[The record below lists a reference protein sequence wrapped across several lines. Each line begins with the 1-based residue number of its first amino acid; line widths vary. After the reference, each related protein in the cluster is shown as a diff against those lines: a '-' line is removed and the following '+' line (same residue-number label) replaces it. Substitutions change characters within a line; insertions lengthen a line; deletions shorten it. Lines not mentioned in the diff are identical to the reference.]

1 MDPRLRACDGGIFT
15 DIHSV
20 APKDLEMLT
29 GYIRSAF
36 GCAEKE
42 QVKLSG
48 QPWKAASFADGKPP
62 LDATV
67 SAYSPH
73 ILRQIGVGEQ
83 LVPEPEGKAC
93 CLSCKG
99 KPVSLGP
106 FVLDLV
112 YPFDRPGRVAA
123 RQLDIFREVLMAKSR
138 AQTRPDILSRDQCF
152 RRDTLFI
159 LDHLLAGYSVREAAS
174 ALCGADLVAE
184 KWPDKDSDLRARIR
198 RLVKTGRTRLADICA
213 YHGDE

>member
-1 MDPRLRACDGGIFT
+1 M
-15 DIHSV
+15 
-20 APKDLEMLT
+20 
-29 GYIRSAF
+29 
-36 GCAEKE
+36 
-42 QVKLSG
+42 
-48 QPWKAASFADGKPP
+48 
-62 LDATV
+62 
-67 SAYSPH
+67 
-73 ILRQIGVGEQ
+73 
-83 LVPEPEGKAC
+83 
-93 CLSCKG
+93 
-99 KPVSLGP
+99 
-106 FVLDLV
+106 LDLV

-123 RQLDIFREVLMAKSR
+123 RQLDIFREVLMAKNR
-138 AQTRPDILSRDQCF
+138 AQNSPDLLSRDQCF